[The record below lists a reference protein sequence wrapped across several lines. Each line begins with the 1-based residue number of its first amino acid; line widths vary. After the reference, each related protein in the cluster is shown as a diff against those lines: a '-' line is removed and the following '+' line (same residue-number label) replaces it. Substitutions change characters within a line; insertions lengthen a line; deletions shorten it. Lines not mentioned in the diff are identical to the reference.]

1 MWGAE
6 QSQANR
12 QSRNCR
18 RSRFIATGGGV
29 PASAAAHD
37 ADVYA
42 SVRLHRLGLAVVA
55 AVSSAVRS
63 EPLLQQQLPA
73 ERWLTGNAQQREA
86 APHCAI
92 VNSYCHLCSTHC
104 ALPAV
109 IASPDTA
116 VGVASPPVSG
126 VAVSLQ
132 VVCSNQD
139 IWDTVCGLCSGH
151 AVILLPQV
159 NRKIRAATLASPA
172 WILLSGRDIDGFIVC
187 WNDPSNILG
196 LTVSYSG
203 WNPSIHFRLRAGR
216 YAHGWDRQMMAINA
230 VDSFVSEHP
239 GALVDMSAQYPKT
252 HPKARSG
259 TVKAVSGSISSPA
272 IFPAADH
279 RLAAAELALREMRQW
294 ACPGDSSSDDEG
306 SGSISSPAV
315 FPAAAHRFAAAE
327 RAHRAS
333 SARRVMDLGA
343 YSGDSS
349 SDDEGSGADE

>member
-1 MWGAE
+1 MRGAE

-18 RSRFIATGGGV
+18 RCRFIATAGGV

-37 ADVYA
+37 VDVYA
-42 SVRLHRLGLAVVA
+42 TVRLHQIGLAVVA

-92 VNSYCHLCSTHC
+92 VNSYCHLCSTRC
-104 ALPAV
+104 APAAD
-109 IASPDTA
+109 IASPDT
-116 VGVASPPVSG
+116 VVVVASPPVSG

-132 VVCSNQD
+132 VLCSNQD

-159 NRKIRAATLASPA
+159 NQKIRAATLASPA
-172 WILLSGRDIDGFIVC
+172 WILLSGRDIDGFVVC

-196 LTVSYSG
+196 LPVSYSG

-216 YAHGWDRQMMAINA
+216 YAHAWDRQMMAINA
-230 VDSFVSEHP
+230 VDNFVSEHP
-239 GALVDMSAQYPKT
+239 GALLDMSAHHSKT
-252 HPKARSG
+252 ARSG
-259 TVKAVSGSISSPA
+259 TVKAVPGSISSPA
-272 IFPAADH
+272 VFPAAAH
-279 RLAAAELALREMRQW
+279 RLAAAELAHRERCQW

-306 SGSISSPAV
+306 SCSISSPAV
-315 FPAAAHRFAAAE
+315 FPAAAHRVAAAE
-327 RAHRAS
+327 LAHRAS
-333 SARRVMDLGA
+333 SARRAMSLGA
-343 YSGDSS
+343 CPGDSS
-349 SDDEGSGADE
+349 TDDEGSGADE